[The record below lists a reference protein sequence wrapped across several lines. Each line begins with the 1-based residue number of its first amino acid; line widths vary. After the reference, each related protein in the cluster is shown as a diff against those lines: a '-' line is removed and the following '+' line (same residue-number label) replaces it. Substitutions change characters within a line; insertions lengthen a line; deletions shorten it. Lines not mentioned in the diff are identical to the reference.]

1 MFLVSLFI
9 RYKIQSWW
17 KIIYVQLKKIF
28 KKDIYWPNLM
38 SFTDRFF
45 FFSRTLSSIWMVY
58 RSEFSRVLRK
68 SNSFISVPQ
77 ILPSYYCQK
86 ASSWGWFG
94 QRPSVIKATAGKVK
108 RLIITFIFQMPS
120 SLNGWL
126 NMDTG
131 CQGWLWSLCRQ
142 MKEIKEMSLFM

>member
-1 MFLVSLFI
+1 MENNICAV
-9 RYKIQSWW
+9 
-17 KIIYVQLKKIF
+17 KK
-28 KKDIYWPNLM
+28 KKKRHILTWILS
-38 SFTDRFF
+38 SFTDRIFF
-45 FFSRTLSSIWMVY
+45 LSRTLSSIWMVY

-77 ILPSYYCQK
+77 ILPSYYWQK

-142 MKEIKEMSLFM
+142 MKEIKETTLFM